1 MAFKV
6 LCFLML
12 YKDFLIIEIPITIP
26 IEDVKEIFNTGND
39 LLDRTKV
46 ISTSVTF
53 PEAKGRYKK
62 HLWAFKGWQIF
73 HGFLK
78 PNSPFQS
85 STSLFTQ
92 IQKWEGLCTQSE
104 SSFDSILFDSWF
116 SSPTHFSLQGGE
128 CCYSIQG
135 ETGLKS
141 AKGKLCKWLRSGS
154 LINYQ

>member
-1 MAFKV
+1 MTYMAFKV

-116 SSPTHFSLQGGE
+116 SSPAHFSLQGVNVATAFKE
-128 CCYSIQG
+128 KQ
-135 ETGLKS
+135 
-141 AKGKLCKWLRSGS
+141 AWNQQKG
-154 LINYQ
+154 NYANDSEVAL